1 MGNSI
6 SKTELKKLEES
17 GEFVFHGSALK
28 LDMLEP
34 RQAYTLSKTKKKMVK
49 DGEPAVAATPYAD
62 IAIFRAIIN
71 SENVP
76 GKHWSNFG
84 ASVKDGNVLLEFGA
98 TKNTLERAMGKNG
111 YVYVFYK
118 KDFLPKSGHSE
129 SIDWRRGTKVKPV
142 RTIEVASED
151 LPSEIKIVEDLVKSL
166 HL

>member
-28 LDMLEP
+28 LDILEP
-34 RQAYTLSKTKKKMVK
+34 QQAYTFSKTEKKMIK

-71 SENVP
+71 SENVS

-84 ASVKDGNVLLEFGA
+84 ASIQNGAVLLEFGA
-98 TKNTLERAMGKNG
+98 TKNTLEQAMGKKG
-111 YVYVFYK
+111 YVFVLYR
-118 KDFLPKSGHSE
+118 KDFLPKSGHQKSM
-129 SIDWRRGTKVKPV
+129 DWRCGIKVKPV
-142 RTIEVASED
+142 RAIAVTSED
-151 LPSEIKIVEDLVKSL
+151 LPAEIKIVGKN
-166 HL
+166 

>member
-28 LDMLEP
+28 LSVLEP
-34 RQAYTLSKTKKKMVK
+34 RQAYTRSKTEKKMVK
-49 DGEPAVAATPYAD
+49 DGEPAVAATPYAN

-84 ASVKDGNVLLEFGA
+84 VAIQNGTVLFQFGA
-98 TKNTLERAMGKNG
+98 TKDTIERAMGKKG
-111 YVYVFYK
+111 YVHVFYRK
-118 KDFLPKSGHSE
+118 GFLPKNGHQKE
-129 SIDWRRGTKVKPV
+129 MDWRCGTKVKPI
-142 RTIEVASED
+142 RAIEVTSDD
-151 LPSEIKIVEDLVKSL
+151 LPENIKIIED
-166 HL
+166 